1 MDRMR
6 PKGRMKVRFYG
17 SSMTPCGI
25 SLNPVCPRMDKR
37 LRRYLRRVGEPI
49 PPDHAIVA
57 LWGDDA
63 VLFLLDVPDKARQE
77 FARNGEAVTHMDPW
91 EFCAM
96 MGYDAAEAQAWVPHK
111 YTPRK
116 KA

>member
-1 MDRMR
+1 MR
-6 PKGRMKVRFYG
+6 PRGRIKVRFWR
-17 SSMTPCGI
+17 SLRTPCGI

-49 PPDHAIVA
+49 PSDDALVA

-63 VLFLLDVPDKARQE
+63 EMFLLDIPDKTRQE
-77 FARNGEAVTHMDPW
+77 YDRNGEAVTHMDPW
-91 EFCAM
+91 EFCAL
-96 MGYDAAEAQAWVPHK
+96 MGYDAADSQAWVPHK
-111 YTPRK
+111 YTPRRS